1 MAAPP
6 LDPNSPPHLGILLR
20 LVWMLG
26 GPAAIYVALALV
38 AVRGDA
44 FPSTLDLVVW
54 GAVALVL
61 AVRWI
66 DVVHCRG
73 QTAQG
78 DPATLAHWRR
88 FAVLVVLIAAAGSAL
103 AHSLAGV

>member
-6 LDPNSPPHLGILLR
+6 LDLNPPPHLGILLR
-20 LVWMLG
+20 MVWMLV

-44 FPSTLDLVVW
+44 FPSTLDLIVW
-54 GAVALVL
+54 GSVTLVL
-61 AVRWI
+61 AARWI
-66 DVVHCRG
+66 DIVRCRG

-78 DPATLAHWRR
+78 EPATLAHWRR
-88 FAVLVVLIAAAGSAL
+88 FAALAVLIAAAGSWL
-103 AHSLAGV
+103 AHSLASL